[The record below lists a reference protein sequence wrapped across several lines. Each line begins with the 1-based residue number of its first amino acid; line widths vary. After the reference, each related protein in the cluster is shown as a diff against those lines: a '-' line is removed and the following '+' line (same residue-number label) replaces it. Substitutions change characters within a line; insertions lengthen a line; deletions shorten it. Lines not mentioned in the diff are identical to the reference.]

1 MDEGVPIFGSYWK
14 MLTIIHTQVE
24 LEACMSN
31 LMADVEGRPP
41 SLPHER
47 EIGSGPAALEETIYK
62 SSYSKQGKKASND
75 SHSKLSRSGS

>member
-1 MDEGVPIFGSYWK
+1 

-41 SLPHER
+41 SLPQER
-47 EIGSGPAALEETIYK
+47 GMESGPAALEETDYK
-62 SSYSKQGKKASND
+62 SSYSKQGKKALND
-75 SHSKLSRSGS
+75 SHSNISCNGS